1 MEHKFGVFDS
11 TEELNRAAAAQKA
24 EGDLEAL
31 IALALENGLEKEDA
45 EDYMNG
51 DIDKLATS
59 FIAAFGKLKVE
70 TKYLQIEGVLC
81 DWKDIIV
88 SLCEENEDMQAA
100 VMRKTKSLKECM
112 AQLIRFSFENKVQV
126 SEEIVKA
133 TKVTH
138 NGREEPLR
146 GPLYLGIPNRAE
158 VKKIAM
164 KYYLGNEV
172 VPMAEGSRT

>member
-1 MEHKFGVFDS
+1 MKHKFGVFDS
-11 TEELNRAAAAQKA
+11 AEELNRAAAAQKA

-31 IALALENGLEKEDA
+31 IALAIENGLEKEDA
-45 EDYMNG
+45 EDYMDG
-51 DIDKLATS
+51 AIDALANP
-59 FIAAFGKLKVE
+59 FMAAFGKLKVE
-70 TKYLQIEGVLC
+70 AEELQIKGVLG

-88 SLCEENEDMQAA
+88 SMCEENEDMQAA

-126 SEEIVKA
+126 SDEIVKV

-138 NGREEPLR
+138 NGKEEPLR
-146 GPLYLGIPNRAE
+146 APLYLGVPNRAE
-158 VKKIAM
+158 VRKIAM
-164 KYYLGNEV
+164 KYYLDDKV